1 MVKATKTRNVE
12 KAGKPVQILVV
23 EDNPEELRLIQ
34 RMLEKAKDTLFHI
47 NPADR
52 LSTGV
57 KLLAGGNMAVVLLD
71 LSLPDSQGLDT
82 LVRMRSQAPDVPI
95 VVLSDLDDK
104 SLATAVIDGGAQDY
118 LIKGQLNGNLLI
130 HSLHH
135 AIQRK
140 RLEQALRESEEKLK
154 TYLESAPDGVYITDL
169 NGAFLYGNS
178 KSERI
183 TGYARE
189 ELLGGGFL
197 ELDLLPEKYL
207 ATAGE
212 LLAFS
217 VLKRPTGPDEL
228 ELRRKDGDLI
238 WVEINTAPIEDD
250 GKPVVLG
257 FVRDITERKNTE
269 RALVLAAEE
278 DSAIAELASK
288 LVSPASSIEDISSL
302 VLDTAE
308 RFTNS
313 ALGFVGYMDL
323 ETGHMVSPVMTRGIR
338 KSCQLK
344 DKTTHLDEFGG
355 LWGWVFNNRQ
365 SLLTNT
371 PADDPRSTGTP
382 PGHISIRNFLSA
394 PALIGEELAGL
405 VALANSSRSY
415 NKQDLAFIERL
426 AALYAIALQ
435 RKRLEDTVSQL
446 AYHDP
451 LTGLPNRTL
460 FNDRLTLALAR
471 ANRYRQNMALMVLD
485 IDRFKDIND
494 TIGHEA
500 GDSILIDLAGRLV
513 SILRKTDTVTRM
525 GGDEFMLL
533 LPEVTETEH
542 VANIARKL
550 LEATRKPFMFHDRE
564 VRITTSIGIAI
575 YPEDGEDVGMLIKHA
590 DLAMYQAKEM
600 GRDNCLRY
608 APSMSPPISG

>member
-1 MVKATKTRNVE
+1 MVKATRTRNVE

-23 EDNPEELRLIQ
+23 EDNPDELRLIQ

-47 NPADR
+47 NPAGR

-57 KLLAGGNMAVVLLD
+57 KLLASGDIAVVLLD

-104 SLATAVIDGGAQDY
+104 SLATAVIGDGAQDY
-118 LIKGQLNGNLLI
+118 LIKGQLSGSLLI

-135 AIQRK
+135 AIRRK
-140 RLEQALRESEEKLK
+140 RLEQALRESEEKLE
-154 TYLESAPDGVYITDL
+154 TYLESAPDGIYISDL
-169 NGAFLYGNS
+169 NGVFLYGNS
-178 KSERI
+178 KSEEI

-197 ELDLLPEKYL
+197 ELDLLPEKHL
-207 ATAGE
+207 ARVAE
-212 LLAFS
+212 LLR
-217 VLKRPTGPDEL
+217 LNTLGRPTGPEEL

-238 WVEINTAPIEDD
+238 WVEINSAPIEDD

-257 FVRDITERKNTE
+257 FVRDITERKNAE
-269 RALVLAAEE
+269 RALALAADRE
-278 DSAIAELASK
+278 SAIAKLASK
-288 LVSPASSIEDISSL
+288 LVSPTSIEDISSL
-302 VLDTAE
+302 VLDSAE
-308 RFTNS
+308 RLTNS
-313 ALGFVGYMDL
+313 ALGFVGYIDL
-323 ETGHMVSPVMTRGIR
+323 ETGHMVSPAMTRGIR
-338 KSCQLK
+338 KSCQPK
-344 DKTTHLDEFGG
+344 DDTALPEKLGG
-355 LWGWVFNNRQ
+355 LCGWVLNNQQ

-382 PGHISIRNFLSA
+382 PGQIPIRNFLSA
-394 PALIGEELAGL
+394 PALIGGELAGL

-415 NKQDLAFIERL
+415 NEQDLAFIERL

-471 ANRYRQNMALMVLD
+471 ADRYRQNMALMVLD
-485 IDRFKDIND
+485 IDHFKDIND
-494 TIGHEA
+494 TLGHEA
-500 GDSILIDLAGRLV
+500 GDSMLIDLAGRLV

-533 LPEVTETEH
+533 LPEVTEAKY
-542 VANIARKL
+542 VANIARKI
-550 LEATRKPFMFHDRE
+550 LEAARKPFMFHDRE

-575 YPEDGEDVGMLIKHA
+575 YPEDGEDVGVLIKHA
-590 DLAMYQAKEM
+590 DLAMYRAKEM

-608 APSMSPPISG
+608 VPGMSPPISG